1 MEEVGGQ
8 HCFNSE
14 LLGMFKY
21 FGNVVK
27 FKFMEYLLVIG
38 LHIRVLYV
46 ADFSVANE
54 VFYSTWK
61 NYLIIRFC
69 WPCS

>member
-1 MEEVGGQ
+1 
-8 HCFNSE
+8 
-14 LLGMFKY
+14 
-21 FGNVVK
+21 
-27 FKFMEYLLVIG
+27 MEYLLVIG

-54 VFYSTWK
+54 VFYSTRK